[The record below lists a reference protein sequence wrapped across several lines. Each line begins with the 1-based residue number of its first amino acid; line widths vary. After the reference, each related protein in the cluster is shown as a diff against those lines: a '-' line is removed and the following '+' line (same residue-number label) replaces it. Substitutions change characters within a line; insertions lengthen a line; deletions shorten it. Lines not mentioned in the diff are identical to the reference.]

1 MQVQRSPSLCDVPAV
16 LALSSSDK
24 HICEVALAFIMR
36 FNVSFALLIILIS
49 YLLIF
54 VNILKMHSA

>member
-1 MQVQRSPSLCDVPAV
+1 MQVQHSPSLCDVPAV

-24 HICEVALAFIMR
+24 HICEVALAFIMS